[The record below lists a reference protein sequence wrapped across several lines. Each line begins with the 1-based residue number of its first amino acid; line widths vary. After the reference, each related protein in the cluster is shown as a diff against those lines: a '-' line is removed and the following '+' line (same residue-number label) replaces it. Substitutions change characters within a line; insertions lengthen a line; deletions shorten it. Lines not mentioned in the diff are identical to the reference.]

1 MEITHEQYLRIEH
14 CLPRQRGNVKLT
26 NLQVLNA
33 MIYVAEQGCKWRAV
47 PKQFGNWH
55 TIYTRMNRWAK
66 NGTLNRLFL
75 ALQKQQI
82 IQINIDALSI
92 DSTSIKV
99 HPDGTGAL
107 KKTGHNPSVN
117 LEAVGPQK
125 FIWLLQT
132 TLRQ

>member
-1 MEITHEQYLRIEH
+1 MKITAEQYQSIEH

-47 PKQFGNWH
+47 PAHFGNWH

-66 NGTLNRLFL
+66 NGTLTRLFS
-75 ALQKQQI
+75 ALQEQQI
-82 IQINIDALSI
+82 IRINIDTLSI

-107 KKTGHNPSVN
+107 KKTDHNPSANPEV
-117 LEAVGPQK
+117 VGPQK
-125 FIWLLQT
+125 FIWLLQM